1 MVQYKTI
8 DEYIKI
14 FPPEVQEKLE
24 ELRKDIKKL
33 APESTESISYG
44 IPTFKT
50 NGKYLIYFAAFKT
63 HFSIYPV
70 TAAIE
75 EGLPEISKYR
85 TGKGTLQ
92 FPIDKDLPLPL
103 IRKIVKIR
111 LKENQERNKKG

>member
-1 MVQYKTI
+1 MVQYKTV

-14 FPPEVQEKLE
+14 FSEDVQKKLW
-24 ELRKDIKKL
+24 ELRQEIKQL
-33 APESTESISYG
+33 APDATESISYG

-50 NGKYLIYFAAFKT
+50 DGKYLIYFAAFKT

-70 TAAIE
+70 TAGVE
-75 EGLPEISKYR
+75 KELPEIEKYR

-92 FPIDKDLPLPL
+92 FPIDQDLPLPL

-111 LKENQERNKKG
+111 LKENQKRK